1 MSQISLEHGL
11 FIAPYHDV
19 NESPTIGLRRDIEIV
34 EWVEKLGFAEAWF
47 GEHHSTGWETINSP
61 ELMIAAAAERTHRI
75 RLGTGVVSLPY
86 HNPLMVANRILQLD
100 HMTMGRVMFGMG
112 PGLLPTD
119 AAMMGIDIK
128 SLRDKLAEAVE
139 VMIPLLRG
147 EEVTAKT
154 SWYTLDKARTHLL
167 PYTKPHPE
175 MAVASV
181 ITPSGGML
189 AGRHGFG
196 MLCVAA
202 TESAG
207 FDVLDENWKIA
218 NQIAAENGIA
228 MDPRKLRLVVPMH
241 VAATREQARAEVAQ
255 GLARWCEY
263 FDRVAPAGMRG
274 LTGMGDPADVLTY
287 SGRAVI
293 GTPDDAIAMIE
304 RLQAK
309 QGDFG
314 VILFQAHNW
323 ADWEET
329 KKSYEL
335 YARFVMPHFAGTNRN
350 RQDSYARLTQD
361 IDRLEVERE
370 KGVNAAFAAWEEK
383 KAVTPA
389 LERPR

>member
-1 MSQISLEHGL
+1 MTSLQHGL
-11 FIAPYHDV
+11 FMAPYHDV
-19 NESPTIGLRRDIEIV
+19 IESPTIGLRRDLELV
-34 EWVEKLGFAEAWF
+34 EHVEKLGFAEVWF
-47 GEHHSTGWETINSP
+47 GEHHSTGWETICSP

-75 RLGTGVVSLPY
+75 RLGTGVVSMPY

-119 AAMMGIDIK
+119 AEMIGVDIK
-128 SLRDKLAEAVE
+128 SLRDKLTEVAEIV
-139 VMIPLLRG
+139 VPLLSG
-147 EEVTAKT
+147 EEVTHAT
-154 SWYTLDKARTHLL
+154 SWYTLNKARTHLL

-175 MAVASV
+175 IAVASA

-202 TESAG
+202 TETAG

-218 NQIAAENGIA
+218 NEVAAEHGKT
-228 MDPRKLRLVVPMH
+228 MDPAKLRLVVPMH
-241 VAATREQARAEVAQ
+241 IAPTREQARAEVKD
-255 GLARWCEY
+255 GIARWAEY

-274 LTGMGDPADVLTY
+274 MSGGDVAEIMVNA
-287 SGRAVI
+287 GRAVI

-304 RLQAK
+304 KLQAK
-309 QGDFG
+309 QGEFG

-323 ADWEET
+323 AEWDET
-329 KKSYEL
+329 RRSYEL

-350 RQDSYARLTQD
+350 RQSSYAALSAE
-361 IDRLEVERE
+361 IDRLGPQRE
-370 KGVNAAFAAWEEK
+370 LGAAAAFAAWEARTGR
-383 KAVTPA
+383 KA
-389 LERPR
+389 

>member
-1 MSQISLEHGL
+1 MTMNLQHGIFL
-11 FIAPYHDV
+11 APYHDV
-19 NESPTIGLRRDIEIV
+19 TESPTIGLRRDLELV

-47 GEHHSTGWETINSP
+47 GEHHSTGWEIIGSP

-119 AAMMGIDIK
+119 ADMIGVDIK
-128 SLRDKLAEAVE
+128 RLRDRLSEAAG
-139 VMIPLLRG
+139 VMVRLLMG
-147 EEVTAKT
+147 AEVTHET
-154 SWYTLDKARTHLL
+154 EWYTLKNARTHLM
-167 PYTKPHPE
+167 PYTRPHPPIS
-175 MAVASV
+175 VASAV
-181 ITPSGGML
+181 TPSGGML
-189 AGRHGFG
+189 AGQYGFG

-218 NQIAAENGIA
+218 NQVAGENGWF
-228 MDPRKLRLVVPMH
+228 MDSSQLRLVVPMH
-241 VAATREQARAEVAQ
+241 IAGTREKARVDVAH

-274 LTGMGDPADVLTY
+274 LTGAGDPADLLIN

-293 GTPDDAIAMIE
+293 GTPEDAITMIE

-314 VILFQAHNW
+314 VMLFQSHNW
-323 ADWEET
+323 ADWDET
-329 KKSYEL
+329 RKSYEL

-350 RQDSYARLTQD
+350 RQDSYAGLTQA
-361 IDRLEVERE
+361 IDRLESERE
-370 KGVNAAFAAWEEK
+370 KGAAAAFAAWEK
-383 KAVTPA
+383 KTGRKP
-389 LERPR
+389 E

>member
-1 MSQISLEHGL
+1 MVNNLEHGIFL
-11 FIAPYHDV
+11 APYHDV
-19 NESPTIGLRRDIEIV
+19 GESPTVALRRDLELV

-47 GEHHSTGWETINSP
+47 GEHHSTGWEIIGSP
-61 ELMIAAAAERTHRI
+61 ELMIAAAAERTGRI

-119 AAMMGIDIK
+119 AEMIGADIK
-128 SLRDKLAEAVE
+128 SLREKLTEAAG
-139 VMIPLLRG
+139 VMIRLLSG
-147 EEVTAKT
+147 EEVTHET
-154 SWYTLDKARTHLL
+154 SWYTLHKARTHLM
-167 PYTKPHPE
+167 PYTRPHPPIS
-175 MAVASV
+175 VASAV
-181 ITPSGGML
+181 TPSGGML
-189 AGRHGFG
+189 AGLHGFG

-218 NQIAAENGIA
+218 QQVAAENGHV
-228 MDPRKLRLVVPMH
+228 MDPGQLRLVVPMH
-241 VAATREQARAEVAQ
+241 IAPSREKARADIAQ
-255 GLARWCEY
+255 GLMRWCEY

-274 LTGMGDPADVLTY
+274 LTGMGDPADLLIK

-293 GTPDDAIAMIE
+293 GTPEDAIAMIE

-309 QGDFG
+309 QGEFG
-314 VILFQAHNW
+314 VMLFQSHNW

-335 YARFVMPHFAGTNRN
+335 YARFVMPHFGNFNRN
-350 RQDSYARLTQD
+350 RQDSYAGLTD
-361 IDRLEVERE
+361 AIDRLESERE
-370 KGVNAAFAAWEEK
+370 KGAKAAFDAWEAK
-383 KAVTPA
+383 TG
-389 LERPR
+389 RTST

>member
-1 MSQISLEHGL
+1 MAVNLEHGL

-19 NESPTIGLRRDIEIV
+19 DESPTISLRRDLEIV
-34 EWVEKLGFAEAWF
+34 EWVEQLGFSEVWF
-47 GEHHSTGWETINSP
+47 GEHHSTGWETICSP

-100 HMTMGRVMFGMG
+100 HMTMGRTMFGMG

-119 AAMMGIDIK
+119 AAMIGQDVK
-128 SLRDKLAEAVE
+128 RLRPMLEEAVE
-139 VMIPLLRG
+139 VIIPLLKG
-147 EEVTAKT
+147 ETVTKKT
-154 SWYTLDKARTHLL
+154 DWFTLEKAHTHLL

-175 MAVASV
+175 MAVASA

-189 AGRHGFG
+189 AGRYGFG

-218 NQIAAENGIA
+218 NQIAEENGVR
-228 MDPRKLRLVVPMH
+228 MDPQKLRLVVPMH
-241 VAATREQARAEVAQ
+241 IATSRDKARADVEH
-255 GLARWCEY
+255 GLARWVEY

-274 LTGMGDPADVLTY
+274 LSGGDPVDILVGA
-287 SGRAVI
+287 GRAVI
-293 GTPDDAIAMIE
+293 GTPDDAITMIE

-314 VILFQAHNW
+314 QILFQAHNW

-329 KKSYEL
+329 RKSYEL
-335 YARFVMPHFAGTNRN
+335 YARFVMPHFANTNRN
-350 RQDSYARLTQD
+350 RQDSYARLEKD
-361 IDRLEVERE
+361 IGEMDAERQ
-370 KGVNAAFAAWEEK
+370 KGADAAFAAWEK
-383 KAVTPA
+383 KTGRKAT
-389 LERPR
+389 

>member
-1 MSQISLEHGL
+1 MAITLEHGI
-11 FIAPYHDV
+11 FMAPYHDV
-19 NESPTIGLRRDIEIV
+19 TESPSVALRRDLELV
-34 EWVEKLGFAEAWF
+34 EWVEKLGFSEAWF
-47 GEHHSTGWETINSP
+47 GEHHSTGWEIVGSP
-61 ELMIAAAAERTHRI
+61 ELMIAAAAERTGRI
-75 RLGTGVVSLPY
+75 RLGTGVVSMPY

-119 AAMMGIDIK
+119 SEMIGQDIK
-128 SLRDKLAEAVE
+128 ALR
-139 VMIPLLRG
+139 PLLEQVASIIVPLLKG
-147 EEVTAKT
+147 EEVTHET
-154 SWYTLDKARTHLL
+154 SWYTLHRARTHLR
-167 PYTKPHPE
+167 PYTLPHPE
-175 MAVASV
+175 IVVASA

-189 AGRHGFG
+189 AGKHGFG

-202 TESAG
+202 TEAAG

-218 NQIAAENGIA
+218 NQVAAENGVS

-241 VAATREQARAEVAQ
+241 IAKSREQARADIAE
-255 GLARWCEY
+255 GLPRWVEY

-274 LTGMGDPADVLTY
+274 LAGMGDPADVLVN

-309 QGDFG
+309 QGEFG
-314 VILFQAHNW
+314 VMLFQAHNW

-350 RQDSYARLTQD
+350 RQDSYAGLTAA
-361 IDRLEVERE
+361 IDRLEPERE
-370 KGVNAAFAAWEEK
+370 KGTAAAFAAWEEK
-383 KAVTPA
+383 TGRKA
-389 LERPR
+389 E

>member
-1 MSQISLEHGL
+1 MTGSSLEHGL

-19 NESPTIGLRRDIEIV
+19 NESPTIGLRRDLEIV

-47 GEHHSTGWETINSP
+47 GEHHSTGWEIIGSP

-75 RLGTGVVSLPY
+75 RLGTGVISMPY
-86 HNPLMVANRILQLD
+86 HNPLMVANRIIQLD

-119 AAMMGIDIK
+119 ADMIGADIK
-128 SLRDKLAEAVE
+128 SLRPMLEEVAEIIV
-139 VMIPLLRG
+139 PLLKG
-147 EEVTAKT
+147 EEVTHKT
-154 SWYTLDKARTHLL
+154 AWYTLNKARTHLR
-167 PYTKPHPE
+167 PYSLPHPE
-175 MAVASV
+175 IAVASAV
-181 ITPSGGML
+181 TPSGGML
-189 AGRHGFG
+189 AGKHGFG

-207 FDVLDENWKIA
+207 FDVLDENWRIA
-218 NQIAAENGIA
+218 NQVAAENGLA
-228 MDPRKLRLVVPMH
+228 MDPSKLRLVVPMH
-241 VAATREQARAEVAQ
+241 IASTREKARADVAH

-274 LTGMGDPADVLTY
+274 LTGMGDPADLLVN

-304 RLQAK
+304 RLQTK
-309 QGDFG
+309 QGEFG
-314 VILFQAHNW
+314 VILFQSHNW

-350 RQDSYARLTQD
+350 RQESYGDLTHA
-361 IDRLEVERE
+361 IDRLEGERQ
-370 KGVNAAFAAWEEK
+370 KGTAAAFAAWETRTGRS
-383 KAVTPA
+383 AS
-389 LERPR
+389 

>member
-1 MSQISLEHGL
+1 MTTNLQHGL

-19 NESPTIGLRRDIEIV
+19 TESPTIGLRRDLEIV
-34 EWVEKLGFAEAWF
+34 EHVEKLGFAEAWF
-47 GEHHSTGWETINSP
+47 GEHHSTGWETICSP
-61 ELMIAAAAERTHRI
+61 ELMIAAAAERTSRI
-75 RLGTGVVSLPY
+75 RLGTGVVSMPY

-119 AAMMGIDIK
+119 AEMIGADIK
-128 SLRDKLAEAVE
+128 RLRPMLEE
-139 VMIPLLRG
+139 VAQIIVPLLSG
-147 EEVTAKT
+147 EEVTHET
-154 SWYTLDKARTHLL
+154 SWYKLHKARTHLR
-167 PYTKPHPE
+167 PYTLPHPE
-175 MAVASV
+175 IAVASA

-189 AGRHGFG
+189 AGKYGFG

-218 NQIAAENGIA
+218 NQVAAENGVT

-241 VAATREQARAEVAQ
+241 IAPSREQARAEVAH
-255 GLARWCEY
+255 GLARWVEY

-274 LTGMGDPADVLTY
+274 VSGGDPAELLVS

-293 GTPDDAIAMIE
+293 GAPEDAITMIE
-304 RLQAK
+304 KLRAK
-309 QGDFG
+309 QGEFG
-314 VILFQAHNW
+314 VVLFQAHNW
-323 ADWEET
+323 AEWEET

-350 RQDSYARLTQD
+350 RLSSYANLGNA
-361 IDRLEVERE
+361 IDRLEGERQ
-370 KGVNAAFAAWEEK
+370 KGARAAFKAWEEK
-383 KAVTPA
+383 IGRSTPS
-389 LERPR
+389 